1 MCPFSFPIIPWFRS
15 FVVLKT
21 VWNNIHACFICTGDR
36 TSDGKKFKHA
46 TAAVSG
52 QNIIDVRP
60 FACFFSYFSVPTRH
74 RVVLMLY
81 VLKCFLFSF
90 SMYKYVV
97 LPPLNYTRFIPFLGV
112 MVAEFCSLWQQN
124 DTIQMLLCLIPPR
137 CFAYPVSPC
146 HRFRPFRC
154 TSFLLFVVF
163 SPHSSLLASAVTA
176 VVLRVLMLFFLCLA
190 LFVLLS
196 VLLAVICARPLH
208 FFCSFLLLCSTITES
223 LLYVQ
228 QLQQRQGHYKNVHR
242 KNQARRSRGQ
252 GLGPRPP
259 PPLLLEAAVGRHH
272 QEHPGHQTN
281 SQGARD
287 DPRAR
292 VGEAARNRPGH
303 LQGLLRCAAS
313 YFSSQTSKTI
323 CRRPPPKI

>member
-1 MCPFSFPIIPWFRS
+1 
-15 FVVLKT
+15 
-21 VWNNIHACFICTGDR
+21 
-36 TSDGKKFKHA
+36 
-46 TAAVSG
+46 
-52 QNIIDVRP
+52 
-60 FACFFSYFSVPTRH
+60 
-74 RVVLMLY
+74 MLY

-163 SPHSSLLASAVTA
+163 SPHSSLLTSAVTA

-228 QLQQRQGHYKNVHR
+228 QLHQRQRYYKNVHR
-242 KNQARRSRGQ
+242 KNQARRSRGE
-252 GLGPRPP
+252 GLGPPPP

-272 QEHPGHQTN
+272 QGHPGHQTN

-292 VGEAARNRPGH
+292 VGEAVRNRPGH

-313 YFSSQTSKTI
+313 YVSSQTSKTI
-323 CRRPPPKI
+323 YRRPPPKTLKCRIPLKELDHLAVTSMLLQKREPLPVDKAHLLHVNRLPYHSIYFEKRDPPPAVKPTPVPIDKPDLLPVENF

>member
-1 MCPFSFPIIPWFRS
+1 M
-15 FVVLKT
+15 
-21 VWNNIHACFICTGDR
+21 
-36 TSDGKKFKHA
+36 
-46 TAAVSG
+46 
-52 QNIIDVRP
+52 RP
-60 FACFFSYFSVPTRH
+60 FACFFSYFSVSTRH

-81 VLKCFLFSF
+81 ILKYFLFSF
-90 SMYKYVV
+90 SMHKYVV
-97 LPPLNYTRFIPFLGV
+97 LPPLNYTRFIPSLGV

-163 SPHSSLLASAVTA
+163 SPHSSLLTSAVTA

-208 FFCSFLLLCSTITES
+208 FFCSFLLLCSTITEG

-228 QLQQRQGHYKNVHR
+228 QLHQRERHNKNVHR
-242 KNQARRSRGQ
+242 EN
-252 GLGPRPP
+252 
-259 PPLLLEAAVGRHH
+259 
-272 QEHPGHQTN
+272 
-281 SQGARD
+281 
-287 DPRAR
+287 
-292 VGEAARNRPGH
+292 
-303 LQGLLRCAAS
+303 
-313 YFSSQTSKTI
+313 
-323 CRRPPPKI
+323 

>member
-1 MCPFSFPIIPWFRS
+1 MCPFSFPIIPSVRS

-21 VWNNIHACFICTGDR
+21 VWNNIHACFNICTGDR

-46 TAAVSG
+46 TTAVTG

-137 CFAYPVSPC
+137 CFAYPVTLPSFSSFSLYVVPSFC
-146 HRFRPFRC
+146 RFLSTFVFAHFRRYCRCSSRVDAVFSVPRPFR
-154 TSFLLFVVF
+154 SAFR
-163 SPHSSLLASAVTA
+163 ASRCYLCAPFA
-176 VVLRVLMLFFLCLA
+176 FFL
-190 LFVLLS
+190 FLS
-196 VLLAVICARPLH
+196 AFMLNNH
-208 FFCSFLLLCSTITES
+208 
-223 LLYVQ
+223 
-228 QLQQRQGHYKNVHR
+228 
-242 KNQARRSRGQ
+242 
-252 GLGPRPP
+252 
-259 PPLLLEAAVGRHH
+259 
-272 QEHPGHQTN
+272 
-281 SQGARD
+281 
-287 DPRAR
+287 
-292 VGEAARNRPGH
+292 
-303 LQGLLRCAAS
+303 
-313 YFSSQTSKTI
+313 
-323 CRRPPPKI
+323 RRPAICPTAPPTGKT